1 MSQLISPASQK
12 ASARKASR
20 SGRFRVAIAGPEL
33 IADGLNSLLSSQTE
47 METLTPLPDLQQV
60 IDFIVTMRDL
70 HRPVDVVVLDWNGN
84 AAYHDLRLQI
94 LSSLSR
100 YQQACL
106 VMLASVFP
114 EEVEHI
120 KQAGARGYIFATS
133 SFSQFAGAIRLLA
146 GNKEATYFPALPEH
160 SSARNEYSN
169 PTVSRHLVFR
179 PERLAAYAGAIGWK
193 LTEKEVYLVGHFDRE
208 IDEHAAG
215 MNRPSQ
221 TVRHD
226 LSQEV
231 YQFLTM
237 LSGKPVNKRFMA
249 FQILLE
255 YGILEYVPC

>member
-1 MSQLISPASQK
+1 MPRLISSASRK
-12 ASARKASR
+12 ASARKPSR

-60 IDFIVTMRDL
+60 IDFIMTMREL

-120 KQAGARGYIFATS
+120 KQTGVRGYIFATS

-146 GNKEATYFPALPEH
+146 GNKEATYFPALSER
-160 SSARNEYSN
+160 SSARNEYAN
-169 PTVSRHLVFR
+169 PAASRHLVFR
-179 PERLAAYAGAIGWK
+179 SERLDAYARTIGWK
-193 LTEKEVYLVGHFDRE
+193 LTEKEVYLVRHFDCE
-208 IDEHAAG
+208 INELAAG
-215 MNRPSQ
+215 MNRPSEM
-221 TVRHD
+221 VRHD
-226 LSQEV
+226 LSQEI
-231 YQFLTM
+231 YQFLTL
-237 LSGKPVNKRFMA
+237 LSGNRVNKRIVA
-249 FQILLE
+249 FQVLLE
-255 YGILEYVPC
+255 YGILEYVP

>member
-1 MSQLISPASQK
+1 MSRLISSASRK
-12 ASARKASR
+12 ASARKPAR

-33 IADGLNSLLSSQTE
+33 IADGLNNLLSSRTE

-60 IDFIVTMRDL
+60 IDFIMTMRDL

-106 VMLASVFP
+106 VMLANVFP

-120 KQAGARGYIFATS
+120 KQAGVRGYIFATS

-160 SSARNEYSN
+160 SSARDEYAN
-169 PTVSRHLVFR
+169 PGVSRHLVFR
-179 PERLAAYAGAIGWK
+179 SERLDAYARAIGWK
-193 LTEKEVYLVGHFDRE
+193 LTEKEVYLVRHFDCE
-208 IDEHAAG
+208 INELDIV
-215 MNRPSQ
+215 N
-221 TVRHD
+221 VRDQSYTLIH
-226 LSQEV
+226 
-231 YQFLTM
+231 
-237 LSGKPVNKRFMA
+237 KPM
-249 FQILLE
+249 
-255 YGILEYVPC
+255 

>member
-1 MSQLISPASQK
+1 MSRLISSASRK
-12 ASARKASR
+12 ASARKPSR

-60 IDFIVTMRDL
+60 IDFIMTMRDL

-84 AAYHDLRLQI
+84 AAYDDLRLQI

-120 KQAGARGYIFATS
+120 KQAGVRGYIFATS

-160 SSARNEYSN
+160 SSARNEYAN
-169 PTVSRHLVFR
+169 PGVSRHLVFR
-179 PERLAAYAGAIGWK
+179 PERLDAYARTIGWK
-193 LTEKEVYLVGHFDRE
+193 LTEKEVYLVRHFDCE
-208 IDEHAAG
+208 INELAAG
-215 MNRPSQ
+215 MNRPSEM
-221 TVRHD
+221 VRHD
-226 LSQEV
+226 LSQEI
-231 YQFLTM
+231 YQFLTL
-237 LSGKPVNKRFMA
+237 LSGKRVNKRFVA
-249 FQILLE
+249 FQVLLE
-255 YGILEYVPC
+255 YGILEYVP